1 MPKCPQTP
9 TRKPKKRLTK
19 SQAKLKAANQRYLQ
33 FKQFDEFYI
42 QSLPPQLRNRVFP
55 KHDIWYS
62 KGYKTLKQVIRTNKK
77 LKERQKRAETLIQ
90 VWEHTLSKEID
101 CVEVAMNLVK

>member
-33 FKQFDEFYI
+33 FKQFDEFYTTYGT
-42 QSLPPQLRNRVFP
+42 QRDTRL
-55 KHDIWYS
+55 
-62 KGYKTLKQVIRTNKK
+62 
-77 LKERQKRAETLIQ
+77 
-90 VWEHTLSKEID
+90 
-101 CVEVAMNLVK
+101 